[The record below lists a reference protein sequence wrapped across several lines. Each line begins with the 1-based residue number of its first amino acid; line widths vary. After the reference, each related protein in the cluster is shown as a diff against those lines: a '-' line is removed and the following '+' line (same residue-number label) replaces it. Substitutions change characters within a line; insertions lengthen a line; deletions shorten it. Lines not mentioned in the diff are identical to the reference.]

1 MSIWSSDSSIARYRY
16 ERFPLTLFVP
26 VILFLAIP
34 ILVAG
39 EAAARAKA
47 LTTLLVL
54 LFQFRL
60 WDDLSDLKTDRLEFP
75 ERVLSRASSL
85 TSFRWLWVAATG
97 VVLLLLWGHR
107 DLQLLYLAALLFFFV
122 WYRWLADRAPRA
134 LAYHIVLLKYPL
146 FVCVAARI
154 ASARV
159 DELLLGTMALVFF
172 TFAVYEPLHDERTHR
187 FKGINVVVAADLVI
201 WVLTSWVVLRNE
213 AGSAIVLSLVGLAFA
228 LAAASFRRFRR
239 TRDCTLLGR
248 GVFLLSFLVLLS
260 AYGGRL

>member
-122 WYRWLADRAPRA
+122 WYVHSRTTSCFSSTRSSFVSRHESRRHGSTSFCSERWHSFSLRSR
-134 LAYHIVLLKYPL
+134 
-146 FVCVAARI
+146 
-154 ASARV
+154 
-159 DELLLGTMALVFF
+159 F
-172 TFAVYEPLHDERTHR
+172 TNRCTTSGLIDS
-187 FKGINVVVAADLVI
+187 KGSTSSWLPI
-201 WVLTSWVVLRNE
+201 W
-213 AGSAIVLSLVGLAFA
+213 
-228 LAAASFRRFRR
+228 
-239 TRDCTLLGR
+239 
-248 GVFLLSFLVLLS
+248 
-260 AYGGRL
+260 